1 MHQFMYLSIQEF
13 LTIYLLQWDLA
24 KDMQVGTVQNSAEHP
39 IQTWVVGVEQGLG
52 GHTICYE
59 PNTQEEEEKN
69 TSFICGWRKQNIRL
83 LLFFSAMKYS
93 VRPKNVS
100 EVHHS
105 LQNDILWS

>member
-59 PNTQEEEEKN
+59 PNTQEEEEKEHILYLWMEK
-69 TSFICGWRKQNIRL
+69 TKYLFIT
-83 LLFFSAMKYS
+83 FFQ
-93 VRPKNVS
+93 RN
-100 EVHHS
+100 EV
-105 LQNDILWS
+105 QCKTKECK